1 MRYEESI
8 DGYEFSAPFDRQ
20 FLADLYSGDT
30 EAAEDIFGSSIT
42 QIQEELRSVEERAA
56 RGDVEGIRRIFHK
69 IKPLFGYMGLLS
81 VQDYV
86 QEFEDRCQQPVSMQ
100 DIQIPL
106 ENIMDIVQGALSQ
119 VRQEHSKLKEFN
131 NRRA

>member
-1 MRYEESI
+1 MPYEESF

-20 FLADLYSGDT
+20 FLTELYGGDT

-42 QIQEELRSVEERAA
+42 QIQEELRSVEEKAA
-56 RGDVEGIRRIFHK
+56 RGDVEGIRRTFHK

-86 QEFEDRCQQPVSMQ
+86 QEFEDRCQQPVSIL

-106 ENIMDIVQGALSQ
+106 ENIMDIVQGAVSQ

>member
-1 MRYEESI
+1 MRYEEST
-8 DGYEFSAPFDRQ
+8 DGYEFSASFDRQ
-20 FLADLYSGDT
+20 FLADLYGGDT

-42 QIQEELRSVEERAA
+42 QIQEELRSVEEKAA

-106 ENIMDIVQGALSQ
+106 ENIMDIVQSAISQ